1 MYYITVYWVSMHL
14 YWLLVIIYI
23 YIIKLKATW
32 DKSVLS
38 DTRIIENMANDF
50 IQDTSRAMISS
61 LHNVTAYNALAQ
73 L

>member
-23 YIIKLKATW
+23 YIIKLKTIW

-61 LHNVTAYNALAQ
+61 LHNVVNVYCKS
-73 L
+73 